1 MTRRFTAVLALLA
14 AASSAFAHEFWIQPA
29 KFTAMPKETVG
40 LRLMVGDG
48 FPGEARPRDP
58 RKLVKFFA
66 LGPSGEMPIPG
77 SDGNDPA
84 GEFAA
89 TESGVYVLGY
99 RSGHSRVTLEAAKF
113 EEYLK
118 DEGLDAA
125 RAERAKLGESAK
137 EGKEAY
143 SRCAKSIIAV
153 APANA
158 AAMSASDATKLT
170 QGFDRVLG
178 MPLEIVPVTNPLA
191 AVAGSTLTFR
201 VLHEGKPLANALV
214 NAFAQGQN
222 EPAVQVRTNTQ
233 GQAEMKLDK
242 PGLWLL
248 GTVNMTRASAE
259 VAAKNDADWES
270 LWASLTFELKPAPTP
285 TATTPASTKK

>member
-14 AASSAFAHEFWIQPA
+14 AASSALAHEFWIQPV
-29 KFTAMPKETVG
+29 KFAAVPKETVG

-66 LGPSGEMPIPG
+66 LGPTGEMPIPG

-89 TESGVYVLGY
+89 TAPGVYVLGY
-99 RSGHSRVTLEAAKF
+99 RSNHSRVTLDAAKF
-113 EEYLK
+113 EAYLK

-125 RAERAKLGESAK
+125 ITERAKLGESSK
-137 EGKEAY
+137 DGKEAY

-158 AAMSASDATKLT
+158 STSSTADASNLSE
-170 QGFDRVLG
+170 GFDRVLG
-178 MPLEIVPVTNPLA
+178 MPLEIVPVTNPLS
-191 AVAGSTLTFR
+191 AVAGSTLMFR
-201 VLHEGKPLANALV
+201 VLHDGKPLANALV
-214 NAFAQGQN
+214 NAFAQGEN
-222 EPAVQVRTNTQ
+222 EPAVQVRTNAQ
-233 GQAEMKLDK
+233 GHADLKLDK
-242 PGLWLL
+242 PGIWLI
-248 GTVNMTRASAE
+248 GTVNMTRASAD

-270 LWASLTFELKPAPTP
+270 LWASLTFELKPAPMSDA
-285 TATTPASTKK
+285 TAAAPAKP